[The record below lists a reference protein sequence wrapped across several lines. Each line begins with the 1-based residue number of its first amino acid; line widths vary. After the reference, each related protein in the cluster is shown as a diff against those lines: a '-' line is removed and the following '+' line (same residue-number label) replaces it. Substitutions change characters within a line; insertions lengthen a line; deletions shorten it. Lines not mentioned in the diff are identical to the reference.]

1 MKMIFRPNININYQK
16 KKRKFFLSGVLF
28 ALVLIILIF
37 PTFSFRFIE
46 QSAFYVLNPFL
57 KMKAAI
63 SGWWHNV
70 EAVFSEKK
78 ALQEENNYL
87 KEKII
92 QLETKIALD
101 EAKNKE
107 GEMGKIAFSAEEK
120 NKFLTAHI
128 ISRPPYTPYDM
139 LIIDSGAE
147 DGVKEGMQ
155 VSAFGNVLLGY
166 ITDVFSDTSKIKLIS
181 SFGEETNV
189 FLEISLTPAIAIGRG
204 GENFEITLPR
214 SINVNIGEKVLTL
227 GKQPMLIGV
236 VERIEKQETT
246 PFQKIIFRLPV
257 NLQYL
262 NQVFLLKK

>member
-1 MKMIFRPNININYQK
+1 MKKIFRPNINYRK
-16 KKRKFFLSGVLF
+16 KKKKFFLSGALF
-28 ALVLIILIF
+28 ALILIILIF

-46 QSAFYVLNPFL
+46 QSAFYVFNPFL
-57 KMKAAI
+57 KMKTAI
-63 SGWWHNV
+63 DEWRHNV
-70 EAVFSEKK
+70 EVVFVEKK
-78 ALQEENNYL
+78 ALQEENNSL
-87 KEKII
+87 KEKIM

-101 EAKNKE
+101 EAINKE
-107 GEMGKIAFSAEEK
+107 NETAKTSFSAEDK
-120 NKFLTAHI
+120 NKFLIAYI
-128 ISRPPYTPYDM
+128 ISRPPDTPYDM
-139 LIIDSGAE
+139 LIIDSGAK
-147 DGVKEGMQ
+147 DGIKEGMQ

-166 ITDVFSDTSKIKLIS
+166 VADVSSDMSKIKLIS

-227 GKQPMLIGV
+227 GKQPMLVGI
-236 VERIEKQETT
+236 VEKIEKQEAA